1 MILTEHIPH
10 LRRLEPYMHGPML
23 MLGRQ
28 TNTSAYR
35 FPCDYK
41 TMDLDGGDFLF
52 DLGDEKAHQKTNI
65 PGYHLEAYNTVF
77 NLGTLEHVWDAHTA
91 HVNAAD
97 MVALGGYFLG
107 QVPVAGWEGH
117 AVHITES
124 RQVLQF
130 FALNGFTVD
139 TFWFTT
145 QAGAECEPPKR
156 NAGKSILL
164 WFAARR
170 QHPVPGGIW
179 RKPSQVYVDGKK
191 PA

>member
-10 LRRLEPYMHGPML
+10 LRRLEPYMKDPML

-28 TNTSAYR
+28 TNTAGYR

-41 TMDLDGGDFLF
+41 TMDLDGGDFQF
-52 DLGDEKAHQKTNI
+52 DLGDEKAHQTTDVI
-65 PGYHLEAYNTVF
+65 GRHLEAYNTVF

-91 HVNAAD
+91 YVNATQ
-97 MVALGGYFLG
+97 MVRHQGFFLG

-117 AVHITES
+117 GIHITAPG
-124 RQVLQF
+124 RVLDF
-130 FALNGFTVD
+130 FSLNGFTIED
-139 TFWFTT
+139 HWFTT
-145 QAGAECEPPKR
+145 QAGNPCGLPMR
-156 NAGKSILL
+156 NGGKSILL

-170 QHPVPGGIW
+170 AFIQDGLW

>member
-10 LRRLEPYMHGPML
+10 LHSLQSYMRPPML

-41 TMDLDGGDFLF
+41 TLDPDGGDFPLSLAALT
-52 DLGDEKAHQKTNI
+52 DDEMDRHR
-65 PGYHLEAYNTVF
+65 EAWATVF
-77 NLGTLEHVWDAHTA
+77 NLGTLEHIWDAHQA
-91 HVNAAD
+91 HVDAAS
-97 MVALGGYFLG
+97 MVKIGGHFLG

-117 AVHITES
+117 GIHITSS
-124 RQVLQF
+124 RQVLDF
-130 FALNGFTVD
+130 FELNEFHLES
-139 TFWFTT
+139 FWFTT
-145 QAGAECEPPKR
+145 QAGALCEAPRR
-156 NAGKSILL
+156 NGGKSILL
-164 WFAARR
+164 WFAAKRMA
-170 QHPVPGGIW
+170 PLFKGIW

>member
-65 PGYHLEAYNTVF
+65 VGYHIEAYNTVF

-91 HVNAAD
+91 HV
-97 MVALGGYFLG
+97 
-107 QVPVAGWEGH
+107 
-117 AVHITES
+117 
-124 RQVLQF
+124 
-130 FALNGFTVD
+130 D

-145 QAGAECEPPKR
+145 QAGTVCEPPKR
-156 NAGKSILL
+156 NCGKSILL
-164 WFAARR
+164 WFAAKRVEAVFAD
-170 QHPVPGGIW
+170 HW